1 MPEQQTGGSSGGQD
15 YGRPLSI
22 EELSNR
28 FAVHPASSIVER
40 FAIKWGVSANIISFL
55 GLGAGLLAALFYYY
69 QDHRVF
75 IFAGF
80 TSMFLWHVFDGADG
94 RVARA
99 TGTSSAFGRIID
111 GMCDHLVF
119 GAVYIAIIFYMMNS
133 GTPATIWYLAIA
145 AGISHAVQAA
155 GYEERRQKF
164 QRRKKGMNRDDVSA
178 RLVEGSGKSSGL
190 AKIYDAA
197 QKLVAGGDSPL
208 DARIEESRRSGA
220 STASTENLID
230 RTAIIVRAWALLNA
244 NNRTVMIA
252 VMALIGQPELYFWY
266 ELIVLNIL
274 LVALIIFEKIVE
286 GRIAASARPEAQ
298 PVS

>member
-1 MPEQQTGGSSGGQD
+1 MPEQQTGESSGGQD

-28 FAVHPASSIVER
+28 FAVHPASSVVER

-69 QDHRVF
+69 QDHRIF

-80 TSMFLWHVFDGADG
+80 ISMFLWHVFDGADG

-133 GTPATIWYLAIA
+133 GSPATIWYLAIA
-145 AGISHAVQAA
+145 AGLSHAVQAA

-164 QRRKKGMNRDDVSA
+164 QRRKKGTHRDDVSA
-178 RLVEGSGKSSGL
+178 RLVKGSGKSSGL

-197 QKLVAGGDSPL
+197 QKLVAGGKSPL
-208 DARIEESRRSGA
+208 DTRIAESRRSGA
-220 STASTENLID
+220 SQASTENLIN

-252 VMALIGQPELYFWY
+252 VMALAGQPELYFWY
-266 ELIVLNIL
+266 EVIVLNIL

-286 GRIAASARPEAQ
+286 ARIAASTAPEAQ